1 MAPSGSGRANIAAG
15 LRVGQGGHT
24 AGAWT
29 RSGTGVYDV
38 GGSKGGCYVDV
49 KELLENPRTAGF
61 SRIKYLQSYGTE
73 EQAAEFLNSLFLE
86 AFNAKYTGDWDAFIE
101 FMEGWEDVALTGQF
115 NSMAMPEGDIPW
127 ATLSKPLSSAKV
139 ALVTTDGLYVEG
151 QEPFERGD
159 TSYRRIPSDVR
170 KEAIQILHRGYD
182 NGPANQDINCVYPLD
197 RFKEMESE
205 GVIGELSATG
215 YSFMGLINDTET
227 LINESAPE
235 VARALKED
243 GVDAVFLAST

>member
-1 MAPSGSGRANIAAG
+1 
-15 LRVGQGGHT
+15 
-24 AGAWT
+24 
-29 RSGTGVYDV
+29 
-38 GGSKGGCYVDV
+38 VDL

-73 EQAAEFLNSLFLE
+73 EQMAEFINGLFLE
-86 AFNAKYTGDWDAFIE
+86 AFNAKYSGDWDAFIA

-115 NSMAMPEGDIPW
+115 NSMEMPEGDIPW
-127 ATLSKPLSSAKV
+127 ATLSKSLSSSKIG
-139 ALVTTDGLYVEG
+139 LVTTGGLYVEG

-159 TSYRRIPSDVR
+159 TSYRLIPSDVR
-170 KEAIQILHRGYD
+170 KEDIRIRHRGYD
-182 NGPANQDINCVYPLD
+182 NGPANKDINCVYPLD
-197 RFKEMESE
+197 RFKEMEAE

>member
-1 MAPSGSGRANIAAG
+1 M
-15 LRVGQGGHT
+15 
-24 AGAWT
+24 
-29 RSGTGVYDV
+29 
-38 GGSKGGCYVDV
+38 DV

-115 NSMAMPEGDIPW
+115 NSMTMPELEMPW

-139 ALVTTDGLYVEG
+139 ALVTTGGLYVEG
-151 QEPFERGD
+151 QEPFERRD
-159 TSYRRIPSDVR
+159 TSSRRIPSDIPKKDIR
-170 KEAIQILHRGYD
+170 IRHRGYD

-197 RFKEMESE
+197 RFKEMEAE
-205 GVIGELSATG
+205 GKIGELSATG
-215 YSFMGLINDTET
+215 YSFMGMIYDTDA

-235 VARALKED
+235 VACALKED

>member
-1 MAPSGSGRANIAAG
+1 
-15 LRVGQGGHT
+15 
-24 AGAWT
+24 
-29 RSGTGVYDV
+29 
-38 GGSKGGCYVDV
+38 VDV

-61 SRIKYLQSYGTE
+61 SRIKYLQSFGTE
-73 EQAAEFLNSLFLE
+73 EQMAEFLNALFLE
-86 AFNAKYTGDWDAFIE
+86 AFNAKHSGDWDAFIA

-115 NSMAMPEGDIPW
+115 NSMEMPEGDIPW

-139 ALVTTDGLYVEG
+139 ALVTTGGLYVEG

-170 KEAIQILHRGYD
+170 KEDIRIRHRGYD

-197 RFKEMESE
+197 RFKEMQAERK
-205 GVIGELSATG
+205 IGELSPTG
-215 YSFMGLINDTET
+215 YSFMGMINDTET
-227 LINESAPE
+227 LIKESVPE
-235 VARALKED
+235 VARALKQD